1 MTVPAMTVPA
11 MTATATTRGGRIT
24 TDTGHG

>member
-1 MTVPAMTVPA
+1 MTVPAMTVPT

-24 TDTGHG
+24 NDTGHG